1 MQNSNSELKSKTNKT
16 KDIAL
21 ENRLSQKK
29 REYFSFLKY
38 CVERKSIYLSN
49 EIDSIFHVMKNFV
62 FLNF

>member
-38 CVERKSIYLSN
+38 
-49 EIDSIFHVMKNFV
+49 
-62 FLNF
+62 